1 MFKNLFPSK
10 KYFLALTVLG
20 LAGFISF
27 SSSLKNDYINWDDP
41 AHFLESS
48 ATQGLNAGN
57 LHVIFTETINTIYIP
72 LTTLS
77 FAVEYHFFKHNPFV
91 SHLIN
96 ILLHVMVV
104 MLVYYFCRRLDLSF
118 RAAYMAAFLFAVH
131 PMRVE
136 SIAWVT
142 ERKDVLYAVFYVGAM
157 HAYLTFVQTR
167 KTRFYAAAFGCGFLS
182 MLAKP
187 MALSLPFILLL
198 IDYVQGRK
206 DWLRALIEKVPFFL
220 YVIFIAGLTMKENHD
235 IFFLK
240 EGLGAAML
248 TFIWSFSFYIVKFLW
263 PVDLS
268 PLYRIPVPISLSNI
282 HFAGAIAVLSGSL
295 CFFIFNLKNRLVV
308 FSCLF
313 FVFSVFFLLRVNPEQ
328 LIVVDLVADRYI
340 YLPGLGFCLLIGY
353 FADRLLN
360 YVRKHHAALTN
371 ATIGIFLI
379 IGIGLGVKSFQQ
391 CFVWKDSLA
400 MWGHVIKQAPKM
412 TFAYISRGTY
422 YDEHGQYDLASR
434 DYSQAIALLPGYVKT
449 YIRRGILYGRMGKYD
464 LALSDFDWVL
474 DRRPDDWN
482 AYSNRGNVY
491 KLKKQYPLAI
501 ADYDKAISLNP
512 ASEISFENRGAC
524 YFELGALDQAIENF
538 NQSLKINPR
547 SVNAYI
553 YRGIAYSKSR
563 QYAQALEDFNKALLL
578 KPNFAK
584 TLFHRAMV
592 LQESGNLDQ
601 AVEDYTKALHQMP
614 DADFVHI
621 GRGVVYGMKKE
632 YASALKDFNE
642 AIIRNPQNPAAYQ
655 SRAIVYRILKED
667 QKAMEDLKRAEVLL
681 RSHSR

>member
-1 MFKNLFPSK
+1 MSRNQKNK
-10 KYFLALTVLG
+10 KHFLALAVLC
-20 LAGFISF
+20 LAAFISF
-27 SSSLKNDYINWDDP
+27 SSSLKNGYINWDDP
-41 AHFLESS
+41 VHFLESS
-48 ATQGLNAGN
+48 ATHGLNARN

-104 MLVYYFCRRLDLSF
+104 MFVYYFCRRLDLSL
-118 RAAYMAAFLFAVH
+118 RAAYIAAFLFAVH

-167 KTRFYAAAFGCGFLS
+167 KIRFYAAAFCCGFLS

-187 MALSLPFILLL
+187 MALSLPLILLL
-198 IDYVQGRK
+198 IDYVQGRR
-206 DWLRALIEKVPFFL
+206 DWVKALIEKVPFFL
-220 YVIFIAGLTMKENHD
+220 YVFFIASLTVKENHD

-240 EGLGAAML
+240 GGVVAAAL
-248 TFIWSFSFYIVKFLW
+248 TFMWSFSFYIVKFLW
-263 PVDLS
+263 PLDLS
-268 PLYRIPVPISLSNI
+268 PLYQIPEPISLSNI
-282 HFAGAIAVLSGSL
+282 HFVGAIAVLLGSL
-295 CFFIFNLKNRLVV
+295 CFLIVNLRNRLIV
-308 FSCLF
+308 FSSLF

-340 YLPGLGFCLLIGY
+340 YLPSLGFCLLLGY

-360 YVRKHHAALTN
+360 YFRKHNVALMNVTM
-371 ATIGIFLI
+371 GILFM

-391 CFVWKDSLA
+391 CFIWKDSLT
-400 MWGHVIKQAPKM
+400 MWGHVIKQAPNM

-422 YDEHGQYDLASR
+422 YDEHSQYDLALK
-434 DYSQAIALLPGYVKT
+434 DYSQAIVLLPGYVKT

-464 LALSDFDWVL
+464 LALHDFNWVI
-474 DRRPDDWN
+474 DRRSDDWN

-524 YFELGALDQAIENF
+524 YVELGAWDKAIENF
-538 NQSLKINPR
+538 NQSLSINGR
-547 SVNAYI
+547 SVNSYI
-553 YRGIAYSKSR
+553 FRGLVYSKSR
-563 QYAQALEDFNKALLL
+563 QYALALEDFNKALLL

-592 LQESGNLDQ
+592 HQELGNLDQ
-601 AVEDYTKALHQMP
+601 AVEDYTQALKQMP
-614 DADFVHI
+614 DADFAHL

-632 YASALKDFNE
+632 YALALKDFNE
-642 AIIRNPQNPAAYQ
+642 AIIHNPQNPAAYQ

-667 QKAMEDLKRAEVLL
+667 QKALEDLKRADVLL